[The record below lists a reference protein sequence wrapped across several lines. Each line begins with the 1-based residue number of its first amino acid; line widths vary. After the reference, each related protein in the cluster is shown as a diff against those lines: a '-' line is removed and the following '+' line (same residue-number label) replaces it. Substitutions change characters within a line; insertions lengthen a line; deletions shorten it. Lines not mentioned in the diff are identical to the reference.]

1 MYWSKTQQWQVNI
14 IEIDYLKF
22 TDIYVSMNRD
32 KFMYEENFF
41 FTFSKLVDGE
51 YILSL
56 WSPTAVHAIK
66 YPKLSEWI
74 AISYKRQKFFSF
86 VDWQVATSKK
96 QAVISKLN
104 WTYNLVSE

>member
-56 WSPTAVHAIK
+56 RSPTSVHAIK

-74 AISYKRQKFFSF
+74 AIAYKRQKFFSF